1 MMADGGPFD
10 GGALS
15 PGSPLPLYLQL
26 ARHFRR
32 LIGEGTL
39 RPDEALPAERA
50 LAERLNVSRVTL
62 RRALQTLVEDG
73 LVDQR
78 PRAGT
83 FVRRV
88 HVEQALTFLTGFT
101 DDMRQ
106 RGFTPGSRWLD
117 RTVAI
122 ATPDEVAAL
131 GIAPGETVS
140 RLWRVRLADGNPL
153 ALERATVPTRF
164 LADPLDVGASLY
176 NRLRALGHAPHRAQQ
191 RIGAT
196 VLNRQQ
202 AGLLGVPIGTP
213 ALSIERRSF
222 LADGRPLELM
232 RSQYRGDA
240 YDVVVELSLHDGRPH
255 PAASAAASLTP
266 QSRSA

>member
-1 MMADGGPFD
+1 MRDTGSLFDRAALTGG
-10 GGALS
+10 S
-15 PGSPLPLYLQL
+15 HVPLYLQL
-26 ARHFRR
+26 ARHLRR
-32 LIGEGTL
+32 LIGDGAL
-39 RPDEALPAERA
+39 RPDEALPAERD

-62 RRALQTLVEDG
+62 RKALQALVEEG
-73 LVDQR
+73 LLDQR
-78 PRAGT
+78 PRAGS
-83 FVRRV
+83 FVRRL
-88 HVEQALTFLTGFT
+88 HVEQALTVLTGFT

-106 RGFTPGSRWLD
+106 RGMVPSSRWLD
-117 RTVAI
+117 RSIAT
-122 ATPDEVAAL
+122 ATPDEAAAL
-131 GIAPGETVS
+131 GLAPGETVS

-153 ALERATVPTRF
+153 ALELATIPTR
-164 LADPLDVGASLY
+164 LLPDPLEVGASLY
-176 NRLRALGHAPHRAQQ
+176 GRLRALGHAPHRALQ

-202 AGLLGVPIGTP
+202 AALLAAPIGTP

-240 YDVVVELSLHDGRPH
+240 YDVTVELSLFDTRHLH
-255 PAASAAASLTP
+255 AAPAAPLPPP

>member
-1 MMADGGPFD
+1 MTADGPFD
-10 GGALS
+10 SAALS
-15 PGSPLPLYLQL
+15 PENPLPLYQQL

-39 RPDEALPAERA
+39 HPDEALPPERE

-62 RRALQTLVEDG
+62 RKALQALAEDG

-83 FVRRV
+83 YVRRV
-88 HVEQALTFLTGFT
+88 HIEQALTFLTGFT

-106 RGFTPGSRWLD
+106 RGLTPGSRWLD
-117 RTVAI
+117 RTVAT

-131 GIAPGETVS
+131 QIAPGETVS

-153 ALERATVPTRF
+153 ALELATVPTRF

-176 NRLRALGHAPHRAQQ
+176 NRLKSLGYAPHRAQQ

-202 AGLLGVPIGTP
+202 ASLLGVPIGTP
-213 ALSIERRSF
+213 ALAIERRSF

-232 RSQYRGDA
+232 RSQYRGDS
-240 YDVVVELSLHDGRPH
+240 YDVLVELTLHDGRNQPSSH
-255 PAASAAASLTP
+255 P

>member
-1 MMADGGPFD
+1 MTIAGGPFD
-10 GGALS
+10 GAALS
-15 PGSPLPLYLQL
+15 PDSPQPLYLQL
-26 ARHFRR
+26 AQHFRR
-32 LIGEGTL
+32 LIGEGSL
-39 RPDEALPAERA
+39 RPDEALPAERE

-62 RRALQTLVEDG
+62 RKALGELAAEG

-88 HVEQALTFLTGFT
+88 HVEQALSVLTGFT
-101 DDMRQ
+101 EDMRR

-117 RTVAI
+117 RRIAV
-122 ATPDEVAAL
+122 ATPDEAAAL
-131 GIAPGETVS
+131 ELATGETVS

-153 ALERATVPTRF
+153 ALELASVPTRF
-164 LADPLDVGASLY
+164 LPDPFEVGGSLY
-176 NRLRALGHAPHRAQQ
+176 TVLRALGHGPDRARQ

-196 VLNRQQ
+196 VLDRQQ
-202 AGLLGVPIGTP
+202 ASLLGVAIGTP

-240 YDVVVELSLHDGRPH
+240 YDVVVELSLHDTRTH
-255 PAASAAASLTP
+255 PSAAALPFLQS

>member
-1 MMADGGPFD
+1 MPTSGLFD
-10 GGALS
+10 GGTLS
-15 PGSPLPLYLQL
+15 AHSPVPLYLQL
-26 ARHFRR
+26 ARHLRR

-39 RPDEALPAERA
+39 RPDEALPAERD

-62 RRALQTLVEDG
+62 RKALRALVEDG
-73 LVDQR
+73 LLDQR

-88 HVEQALTFLTGFT
+88 HVEQVLTVLTGFT
-101 DDMRQ
+101 DDMRG
-106 RGFTPGSRWLD
+106 RGLVPSSRWLD
-117 RTVAI
+117 RSI
-122 ATPDEVAAL
+122 ATATPEEAAAL
-131 GIAPGETVS
+131 GLAPGETVS
-140 RLWRVRLADGNPL
+140 RLRRVRLADGSPL
-153 ALERATVPTRF
+153 ALELATIPTR
-164 LADPLDVGASLY
+164 LLPDPLDVGASLY
-176 NRLRALGHAPHRAQQ
+176 GRLRSLGHAPHRALQ

-202 AGLLGVPIGTP
+202 AALLGVPIGTP

-240 YDVVVELSLHDGRPH
+240 YDVLVELSLSDTKPRHTA
-255 PAASAAASLTP
+255 PAAPSSIP

>member
-1 MMADGGPFD
+1 MMDAGPLFD
-10 GGALS
+10 SEALTA
-15 PGSPLPLYLQL
+15 GSQVPLYLQL
-26 ARHFRR
+26 ARHLRR
-32 LIGEGTL
+32 LIGDGAL
-39 RPDEALPAERA
+39 RPDEALPAERD

-62 RRALQTLVEDG
+62 RKALQALVEEG
-73 LVDQR
+73 LLDQR

-88 HVEQALTFLTGFT
+88 HVEQALTVLSGFT

-106 RGFTPGSRWLD
+106 RGMVPSSRWLD
-117 RTVAI
+117 RSIAI

-131 GIAPGETVS
+131 GLEPGQSVA

-153 ALERATVPTRF
+153 ALELATISTR
-164 LADPLDVGASLY
+164 LLPDPQDVGASLY
-176 NRLRALGHAPHRAQQ
+176 SRLRSLGHTPHRAQQ

-202 AGLLGVPIGTP
+202 AMLLGVPIGTP

-222 LADGRPLELM
+222 LADGTPLELM
-232 RSQYRGDA
+232 RSQYRGDS
-240 YDVVVELSLHDGRPH
+240 YDVLVELSLYDTKHLH
-255 PAASAAASLTP
+255 AAAAAPFSTP